1 VWSESYLDALIPG
14 FFDLNNS
21 NSQLLIQLFM
31 AEKLGYASI
40 QGYAKLERG
49 ETDPSIGKLEEIA
62 KVLGIS
68 LQDLLGLNES
78 NVVHI
83 AGNCQ
88 HIRHNYAHNVA
99 LTLLTET
106 QYAHELDQTRL
117 LLQERDKE
125 IEHLKTEN
133 SLLREVA
140 DLMKARNTQ
149 QEDG

>member
-1 VWSESYLDALIPG
+1 MDVHEKIKVMR
-14 FFDLNNS
+14 
-21 NSQLLIQLFM
+21 LFKNLTQEEM

-49 ETDPSIGKLEEIA
+49 ETDPTLGKLEDIA
-62 KVLGIS
+62 KVLSVS
-68 LQDLLGLNES
+68 LQDLLGLNDS
-78 NVVHI
+78 NIVNV

-88 HIRHNYAHNVA
+88 YIRHNYSPTVS

-106 QYAHELDQTRL
+106 QCAHELDQTRL

-140 DLMKARNTQ
+140 DLMKTRHTPPAEN
-149 QEDG
+149 GI

>member
-1 VWSESYLDALIPG
+1 MDVHEKIKVMRL
-14 FFDLNNS
+14 FKDLT
-21 NSQLLIQLFM
+21 QEEM

-49 ETDPSIGKLEEIA
+49 ETDPSLGKLEEIA

-78 NVVHI
+78 NVVHV

-88 HIRHNYAHNVA
+88 HIRYNHSPNQNVT
-99 LTLLTET
+99 LTLLTEA
-106 QYAHELDQTRL
+106 QCANELEQTRL

-125 IEHLKTEN
+125 IDHLKTEN

-140 DLMKARNTQ
+140 DLMKARHTPPAENGIQ
-149 QEDG
+149 

>member
-1 VWSESYLDALIPG
+1 
-14 FFDLNNS
+14 
-21 NSQLLIQLFM
+21 
-31 AEKLGYASI
+31 
-40 QGYAKLERG
+40 
-49 ETDPSIGKLEEIA
+49 
-62 KVLGIS
+62 VLGIS

-83 AGNCQ
+83 AGNCCQ
-88 HIRHNYAHNVA
+88 HIRHNYAQNVT

-106 QYAHELDQTRL
+106 ECAHELEQTRL

-125 IEHLKTEN
+125 LEHLNTEN
-133 SLLREVA
+133 GLLREVI

>member
-1 VWSESYLDALIPG
+1 MEVHEKIKVMR
-14 FFDLNNS
+14 
-21 NSQLLIQLFM
+21 LFRNLTQEEM

-49 ETDPSIGKLEEIA
+49 ETDPTLGKLDDIA
-62 KVLGIS
+62 KALGIS

-78 NVVHI
+78 NIVNI
-83 AGNCQ
+83 AGNCCQ
-88 HIRHNYAHNVA
+88 HIRYNHSQNVT

-106 QYAHELDQTRL
+106 ECAHDLEQTRL

-125 IEHLKTEN
+125 IDHLKTEN

-140 DLMKARNTQ
+140 DLMKIQ
-149 QEDG
+149 QKSQE

>member
-1 VWSESYLDALIPG
+1 MDVHDKIKVMR
-14 FFDLNNS
+14 
-21 NSQLLIQLFM
+21 LFKELTQEEM

-49 ETDPSIGKLEEIA
+49 ETDPSLGKLEEIA
-62 KVLGIS
+62 RVLGIS

-78 NVVHI
+78 NVVNI

-88 HIRHNYAHNVA
+88 YIRHNYSPNVT

-106 QYAHELDQTRL
+106 QCAHELEQTRL

-125 IEHLKTEN
+125 FEHLNTEN
-133 SLLREVA
+133 GLLREVIE
-140 DLMKARNTQ
+140 LMKAQ
-149 QEDG
+149 QKPQQDASK

>member
-1 VWSESYLDALIPG
+1 MEVHEKIKVMR
-14 FFDLNNS
+14 
-21 NSQLLIQLFM
+21 LFKGLTQEQM

-49 ETDPSIGKLEEIA
+49 ETDPTLGNLDDITKA
-62 KVLGIS
+62 LGIS

-78 NVVHI
+78 NVVNV

-88 HIRHNYAHNVA
+88 NTRYNYAQNVN

-106 QYAHELDQTRL
+106 QCAHELEQTRV

-140 DLMKARNTQ
+140 DLMKARHTPPAENSIQ
-149 QEDG
+149 